1 MAQLRA
7 TKRKKLISKT
17 ILFGGL
23 SLAMYGVFFM
33 NSALMMSYFTK
44 GLYYAALPILT
55 VFAFSFVHGSF
66 ASNVWTLL
74 GIEASQKRPA
84 VRPTAQPRP
93 VRRQRPRPRV
103 HLNT

>member
-1 MAQLRA
+1 MGQLRA
-7 TKRKKLISKT
+7 ARRKKLISKT
-17 ILFGGL
+17 IVLGGL

-33 NSALMMSYFTK
+33 NSALLMSYFTR
-44 GLYYAALPILT
+44 GFYYAALPILT

-93 VRRQRPRPRV
+93 ARRQRPRPRAY
-103 HLNT
+103 LNT

>member
-1 MAQLRA
+1 MGHIRA
-7 TKRKKLISKT
+7 AKKKLISKT
-17 ILFGGL
+17 ILFGAL
-23 SLAMYGVFFM
+23 SITMYSVFFM
-33 NSALMMSYFTK
+33 NSALLMSYFTR

-74 GIEASQKRPA
+74 GIEASQKRPE

-93 VRRQRPRPRV
+93 ARRERPRPRV
-103 HLNT
+103 YLNT

>member
-1 MAQLRA
+1 MGQIRVA
-7 TKRKKLISKT
+7 KKKKLVVKT
-17 ILFGGL
+17 IAFGAL

-33 NSALMMSYFTK
+33 NSALLMTYFTK

-74 GIEASQKRPA
+74 GIEASQKRPE

-93 VRRQRPRPRV
+93 ATRQRPRPRA
-103 HLNT
+103 HLST

>member
-1 MAQLRA
+1 MGQLRVA
-7 TKRKKLISKT
+7 KRKRLISKT
-17 ILFGGL
+17 IIFGAVSIG
-23 SLAMYGVFFM
+23 MYTVFFM
-33 NSALMMSYFTK
+33 NSALMMSYFTR
-44 GLYYAALPILT
+44 GVYYAALPILT

-93 VRRQRPRPRV
+93 ARRERPRARAS
-103 HLNT
+103 LNT